1 MSPLAGRTRE
11 ALQQTA
17 TNAAMIPGGTHTVM
31 PFIGLG
37 ATYHLNA
44 SNPDIDWQGDHHESG
59 SDHPFFQLTYG
70 PLYSHLFSPATLAA
84 GSTLAHHILTLLQ
97 LS

>member
-1 MSPLAGRTRE
+1 
-11 ALQQTA
+11 
-17 TNAAMIPGGTHTVM
+17 MIPGGTHTVM

-44 SNPDIDWQGDHHESG
+44 SSPDIDWQGEHHESG

-70 PLYSHLFSPATLAA
+70 PLHSNLFSPATLAA
-84 GSTLAHHILTLLQ
+84 GSTLAHPVGLQ